1 MAGVSYNV
9 NPEIVNGYISDL
21 EKIIS
26 NLGLAEEELGTN
38 FVNDGAS
45 IMPEAGDFVKKEYN
59 IEGKVSAMETLVSS
73 ITEFKNW
80 MSETLAEIQAS
91 DAERAEKYGD
101 SGIGANGSDP
111 GSNAGNG
118 SKTPSVSKV
127 TSPSMSK
134 ITTPKKNPSTI
145 APVTTPGGGGNP
157 STTPGI
163 DTPSNPDPSSPTT
176 AAPVNPVTTPSITPK
191 TSPSILPTAA
201 PTVSPSSYSA
211 GGGIV
216 SPTVSATVSPTASAM
231 GADGKNGVKSGL
243 GSSLKGI
250 LEAGTQLKGNLN
262 DGLSNLTGRIGESG
276 GLLSAGTAAGLAL
289 AAGGAAVTTGILLK
303 NKSKSYKFKPEDFE
317 ALPEETQETILSQ
330 FKEVKA
336 SEEEIDL
343 FKTSTFMIA
352 ASVYDEH
359 IKKAESAYEKDQNT
373 SQLVSENYGFEIYN
387 ENGTVNKYL
396 LFVAM
401 LIDGCSETNEKNIYN
416 IFNLALDEEDIDFI
430 YSGLNMFDY
439 LAKEEQEEDTSKYEE
454 YEMDEE
460 GFEDNQEESD
470 SSEGSTSVES
480 WLQDMGALD

>member
-9 NPEIVNGYISDL
+9 NPDIVNGYISDL
-21 EKIIS
+21 ETIIA
-26 NLGLAEEELGTN
+26 NLGLAEEDIGTN
-38 FVNDGAS
+38 FVNDGSS
-45 IMPEAGDFVKKEYN
+45 ILPEAGDFVKKEYDTD
-59 IEGKVSAMETLVSS
+59 GKVLAIQELVRD
-73 ITEFKNW
+73 ITDFKDW
-80 MSETLAEIQAS
+80 MTETLAEIQAS
-91 DAERAEKYGD
+91 DVERAQQYGD
-101 SGIGANGSDP
+101 SGLGANGGDP
-111 GSNAGNG
+111 SSNSGSG
-118 SKTPSVSKV
+118 SKSPSVSKI

-134 ITTPKKNPSTI
+134 ITTPKQSPTTI
-145 APVTTPGGGGNP
+145 APVTTPGGGGTP
-157 STTPGI
+157 TTTPGP
-163 DTPSNPDPSSPTT
+163 DTPSTPDPISPSTSSP
-176 AAPVNPVTTPSITPK
+176 ANPVTTPSITPK
-191 TSPSILPTAA
+191 TSPSVLPTAA
-201 PTVSPSSYSA
+201 PTVSPSSYSS

-231 GADGKNGVKSGL
+231 GADSKNGVKSGL

-262 DGLSNLTGRIGESG
+262 DGLSNLAGRMGENG

-303 NKSKSYKFKPEDFE
+303 NKSKSYTFKPEDFE

-343 FKTSTFMIA
+343 FRTSTFMIA

-373 SQLVSENYGFEIYN
+373 SQLVSENYGFEIYDQS
-387 ENGTVNKYL
+387 GKVNKYL

-401 LIDGCSETNEKNIYN
+401 LIDGCSETNDKNIYN

-439 LAKEEQEEDTSKYEE
+439 LAKEEQEEDTSQYEE
-454 YEMDEE
+454 YELDEE
-460 GFEDNQEESD
+460 GFDDNQEETD
-470 SSEGSTSVES
+470 SSEGTTSVEA